1 MKDGNNIPMADMVK
15 FIEWIGKYHIRLA
28 PSRTDIN
35 RKYWYS
41 GNFYGTWDTISEM
54 YEYYL
59 QTIKE

>member
-41 GNFYGTWDTISEM
+41 GSRYWQFDTVDEMFDFY
-54 YEYYL
+54 
-59 QTIKE
+59 KES